1 MTATLTQRYI
11 TATTKSLGPAS
22 EGDVR
27 AELEASIAD
36 AIDAR
41 VEQGVQRADA
51 ERAVLTEL
59 GDPALLAA
67 GYADRPLHLIGPRH
81 YLTWVRLLR
90 ILLTTIPL
98 ITFGG
103 VSLIQSFSNDS
114 IGEIIAAGTTAG
126 LSVGVHVAFWVT
138 LVFAVLERTG
148 TTTGAR
154 WNVDRLPEQKSNH
167 VNRGDFIASLT
178 VLTVLAVALL
188 WDRLEG
194 FVRLDAEPIAI
205 LNPDLW
211 PWSISG
217 LFVLIAARAALSI
230 MIFIVGRWT
239 TAMAIVNTT
248 LAILFMSL
256 MATLLGRGELINPE
270 VISAAT
276 EYGASTDMPR
286 ILALIAGLAIVGFA
300 SWGIA
305 IGWRRTAHTTSR

>member
-11 TATTKSLGPAS
+11 TATTKSLGAAS

-36 AIDAR
+36 AIEAR

-67 GYADRPLHLIGPRH
+67 GYTDRPLHLIGPRY

-103 VSLIQSFSNDS
+103 VALIQSFSNDS
-114 IGEIIAAGTTAG
+114 IGEIIAAGIAAG
-126 LSVGVHVAFWVT
+126 LSAGVYVAFWVT
-138 LVFAVLERTG
+138 LVFAILERTG
-148 TTTGAR
+148 TITGAR
-154 WNVDRLPEQKSNH
+154 WNVDRLPEQKSSH

-188 WDRLEG
+188 WDRLQG
-194 FVRLDAEPIAI
+194 FVRLDAEPLTI

-217 LFVLIAARAALSI
+217 LFGLIAARAALSI
-230 MIFIVGRWT
+230 MILIVGRWT
-239 TAMAIVNTT
+239 TVTAIVNTT

-256 MATLLGRGELINPE
+256 TVTLLGRGELINPE
-270 VISAAT
+270 LISVAA
-276 EYGASTDMPR
+276 EYGARTDVLR
-286 ILALIAGLAIVGFA
+286 ILALNAGFAIVGFA
-300 SWGIA
+300 SWSIFA
-305 IGWRRTAHTTSR
+305 GWRRRADTNSR